1 MKALIIGA
9 AGFVGGHLINHL
21 CSIGNLET
29 FATKLKTEKINNE
42 CISKEN
48 IYDLDICDDV
58 QTKTVIDIIRPDYI
72 FHLAAQSSVS
82 LSWKEPALTYNINVI
97 GTINILEA
105 IRKLEL
111 TTRIL
116 LIGSAEEYGKI
127 ERDELPINE
136 NAPIRPSNPYAV
148 SKASQEAIARL
159 YVQAYGMD
167 IIMVRA
173 FNHIGPG
180 QSAVFAIPDFAK
192 QIVDIEN
199 GRKEPVIYTG
209 NLNAKRDF
217 TDVRDIVEGYCK
229 LMRKGIPGEIY
240 NIGSGKSYS
249 IKELL
254 YKMIQISG
262 KDIEVKNDPER
273 LRPVDIPELKADITK
288 IKTHTNWH
296 HNITIDNSLEDILNY
311 WRTLC

>member
-21 CSIGNLET
+21 CSIENIET
-29 FATKLKTEKINNE
+29 FATKLKAEKISNE
-42 CISKEN
+42 CIGKEN
-48 IYDLDICDDV
+48 VYDLDICDDV
-58 QTKTVIDIIRPDYI
+58 QTKTVMDIIRPDYI

-116 LIGSAEEYGKI
+116 LIGSAEEYGRI

-148 SKASQEAIARL
+148 SKASQEAIAKL
-159 YVQAYGMD
+159 YVQAYGID

-180 QSAVFAIPDFAK
+180 QSTSFAIPDFAK
-192 QIVDIEN
+192 QLVDIES

-229 LMRKGIPGEIY
+229 LVRKGITGEIY
-240 NIGSGKSYS
+240 NIGSGRSYS

-254 YKMIQISG
+254 RKMIEISG
-262 KDIEVKNDPER
+262 KNIEVKNDPAR
-273 LRPVDIPELKADITK
+273 FRPVDISELRADITK
-288 IKTHTNWH
+288 IKTQANWH
-296 HNITIDNSLEDILNY
+296 PHITIDDSLEDILNY
-311 WRTLC
+311 WRALC